1 MVPFFPLTK
10 NREGFQKARDLG
22 YAYDYML
29 NEETEAEA
37 QDASAFEN
45 NDGSGVDNLQT
56 FFDFFNKSYFSRSN
70 QTLFPATI
78 IPKSLDVS
86 QNIKFL
92 LNKRQMYSKRRQEH
106 YKQQDHW
113 RSIRLREG
121 EENFR
126 KIINFNPTLS
136 ISMNEENIGNKAT
149 FF

>member
-37 QDASAFEN
+37 QNASAFEN

-56 FFDFFNKSYFSRSN
+56 FVHFFNKSYFSRSN
-70 QTLFPATI
+70 QTLFPARI
-78 IPKSLDVS
+78 IPQSLDVS

-92 LNKRQMYSKRRQEH
+92 LNKRQMYSKRRQKH
-106 YKQQDHW
+106 YKQQNHW

-121 EENFR
+121 KENFR
-126 KIINFNPTLS
+126 KNINFNPTLS
-136 ISMNEENIGNKAT
+136 ISMNKENMGNKAT